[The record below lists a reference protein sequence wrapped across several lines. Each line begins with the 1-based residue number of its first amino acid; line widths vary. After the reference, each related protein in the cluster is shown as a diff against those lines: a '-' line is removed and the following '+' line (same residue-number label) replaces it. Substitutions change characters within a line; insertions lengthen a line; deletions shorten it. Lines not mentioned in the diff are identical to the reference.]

1 MVRSYLAALGNPQET
16 GRQAEVI
23 AAAEMQVLAEEAR
36 AVALRDPGNA
46 VLLNSAV
53 RVQRAA
59 DQALRRLGIKATG
72 DRHSHHVTGSYKSVE
87 EYKAAAERRA
97 AAKALGNGS

>member
-1 MVRSYLAALGNPQET
+1 LVRAYLKALGDPEDA

-36 AVALRDPGNA
+36 SAALREPAKAN
-46 VLLNSAV
+46 LLNSAV

-59 DQALRRLGIKATG
+59 DQALRRLGIKASAGPKTPTLAEYLA
-72 DRHSHHVTGSYKSVE
+72 SH
-87 EYKAAAERRA
+87 
-97 AAKALGNGS
+97 AAKATEGQGR